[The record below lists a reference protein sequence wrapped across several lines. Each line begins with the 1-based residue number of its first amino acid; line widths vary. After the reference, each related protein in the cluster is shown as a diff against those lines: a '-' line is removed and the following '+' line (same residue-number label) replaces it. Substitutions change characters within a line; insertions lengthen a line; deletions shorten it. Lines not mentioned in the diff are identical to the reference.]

1 VTSTAAPR
9 LAHVAVVVR
18 DLGSQGAIPADALG
32 LAVRDRTAVPDE
44 GAAVAFLPVGQAEV
58 ELIQPLSPT
67 GPLARFLE
75 REGGGIHH
83 IAMRV
88 PDVGAAVARAA
99 GAGLRFAG
107 PAPRLGA
114 HGTRIAF
121 LHPSSA
127 HGVLVE
133 LIEDSDSA

>member
-1 VTSTAAPR
+1 MPLAAPG

-18 DLGSQGAIPADALG
+18 DLGSQAAIPADALG

-75 REGGGIHH
+75 RQGESIHH
-83 IAMRV
+83 IALRV
-88 PDVGAAVARAA
+88 QDVGAAVARAS
-99 GAGLRFAG
+99 GAGLRLAG
-107 PAPRLGA
+107 PAPRIGA

-121 LHPSSA
+121 LHPSSV

-133 LIEDSDSA
+133 LLEDPNSV